1 LSITNFLYTLHR
13 TIYYHNSPNLLSEL
27 TQLVGEYIVLKNATF
42 WVLSLLSFSVCSA
55 NVSNISQQE
64 LLKADT
70 NNLVIVDVRTPE
82 EFKQGHV
89 PNAINVPL
97 SEIIDNPAILI
108 SSKEKPIVLYCR
120 SGYRAGKAAV
130 ALDKAGYQ
138 SLRHLEGDMQGWLKA
153 GLSVEK

>member
-1 LSITNFLYTLHR
+1 VFKH
-13 TIYYHNSPNLLSEL
+13 
-27 TQLVGEYIVLKNATF
+27 ATF

-55 NVSNISQQE
+55 NVSNISQQD

-82 EFKQGHV
+82 EFQQGHV

-97 SEIIDNPAILI
+97 SEIIDNPAILAP
-108 SSKEKPIVLYCR
+108 SKEKPIVLYCR
-120 SGYRAGKAAV
+120 SGYRAGKAAE
-130 ALDKAGYQ
+130 ALHKSGHQ
-138 SLRHLEGDMQGWLKA
+138 NLRHLEGDMLGWLKA

>member
-1 LSITNFLYTLHR
+1 M
-13 TIYYHNSPNLLSEL
+13 
-27 TQLVGEYIVLKNATF
+27 LKNATF

-55 NVSNISQQE
+55 NVSNISRQE

-82 EFKQGHV
+82 EFKQGHL

>member
-1 LSITNFLYTLHR
+1 M
-13 TIYYHNSPNLLSEL
+13 
-27 TQLVGEYIVLKNATF
+27 LKNATF